1 MNRLGRRPSTK
12 YRADHAGIFNQVAE
26 RGTSRQ
32 VRSSGCARVP
42 AHLASQRPGSIP
54 GSHAVATL
62 VLATIRTR
70 NTRVEDP
77 HSSPT
82 PQGDVNVICDHG
94 LKVKLLAC
102 A

>member
-1 MNRLGRRPSTK
+1 MNRLGRRPST
-12 YRADHAGIFNQVAE
+12 IVPIM
-26 RGTSRQ
+26 RGFSIKLQKEELRGRSDRQ
-32 VRSSGCARVP
+32 VVP
-42 AHLASQRPGSIP
+42 GFPRISPVRDAGQFQGPTRWQRWSWQRFG
-54 GSHAVATL
+54 
-62 VLATIRTR
+62 RE